1 MTMAAI
7 KFNKGSEE
15 WLMFMDYW
23 NLCQNNWGIENNN
36 EYWLNLINATD
47 DFIQKYKGSIFAK
60 KIAIAFLDAQE
71 ERRKQL
77 GIGVWIWN

>member
-1 MTMAAI
+1 MAAV
-7 KFNKGSEE
+7 KFNKGTEE
-15 WLMFMDYW
+15 WQMFQDYW
-23 NLCQNNWGIENNN
+23 NLCQNNWGIENSN

-47 DFIQKYKGSIFAK
+47 DFAEKYKGSIFAK

-77 GIGVWIWN
+77 GIGV